1 MPLNIRRPVRVLV
14 RLFGR
19 QLGRAFGRL
28 NALAQPISPRRSKPG
43 FVLVEALMALAI
55 LAIGMA
61 SLLTLQFHM
70 RLAADDAR
78 QQDVALRLARN
89 ELERWRARPLQGD
102 PSLTWEGPSAMYE
115 LATRSTALEAMHGT
129 GEESDGNDAGSA
141 GAAFEAPLPARPVHL
156 RVAWTDRAGRPRS
169 LTLDSLVSTLDPA
182 LSALLLLAPEATAR
196 LRPMQVPGTGATT
209 PSPSPSPSS
218 LPSPSPS
225 PAPSPSP
232 PPSASTIHASAGQ
245 AAAADVTPPSPA
257 DQAWMAR
264 ALALAEQAIGLTD
277 PNPRVGCVI
286 VGADGQL
293 LGQGHTQAAGQAHA
307 EVMALRDAQA
317 QGRDVRG
324 ATVYVTLEPCAH
336 HGRTPPCCDAL
347 AAAGVGR
354 VVIALGDPNPLV
366 GGQGTA
372 RLRAAG
378 VVAELIPPDH
388 PLAVGAAELN
398 IGFLSRMRTGL
409 PFVRMK
415 VAASL
420 DGRTALSN
428 GVSQWIT
435 GPDARR
441 DGHAWR
447 RRAGAVLTG
456 IGTARED
463 NPRLDVREVP
473 TAIQPRRVLI
483 DSRLELSPEAR
494 LLDPPGQL
502 LIYHALPE
510 PGERGRALQDRGAEL
525 VSIADPRGK
534 VDLSAALR
542 DLGARGVNELH
553 IEAGYKLNGSLLRTG
568 LVNELLVYLAPLLM
582 GEGGGMADLGTLTA
596 LEQAPRYRIVD
607 TALLGGDL
615 RLRLRP
621 GAV

>member
-1 MPLNIRRPVRVLV
+1 MTAHHHVSPST
-14 RLFGR
+14 RL
-19 QLGRAFGRL
+19 LASLLSNLRAF
-28 NALAQPISPRRSKPG
+28 APPPRRVRPG
-43 FVLVEALMALAI
+43 FVLIEALMALAI

-61 SLLTLQFHM
+61 SLLTLQVHM

-78 QQDVALRLARN
+78 QQDSALRLARN
-89 ELERWRARPLQGD
+89 ELERWRAHPRQAD
-102 PSLTWEGPSAMYE
+102 PALTWEGPSAE
-115 LATRSTALEAMHGT
+115 FHLASRSTTVEAMHT
-129 GEESDGNDAGSA
+129 GSTIATES
-141 GAAFEAPLPARPVHL
+141 GANAFDDPLTARPVHL
-156 RVAWTDRAGRPRS
+156 RVAWTDRTGQVRT

-182 LSALLLLAPEATAR
+182 LPALLLLAPEGTAR
-196 LRPMQVPGTGATT
+196 LRPT
-209 PSPSPSPSS
+209 PDFPSHMDASRTA
-218 LPSPSPS
+218 
-225 PAPSPSP
+225 PAP
-232 PPSASTIHASAGQ
+232 HAGAPDTVFS
-245 AAAADVTPPSPA
+245 PPSPT
-257 DQAWMAR
+257 DEAWLGR

-286 VGADGQL
+286 VDRDGQV

-317 QGRDVRG
+317 NGRDVRG

-354 VVIALGDPNPLV
+354 VVVALGDPNPLV

-378 VVAELIPPDH
+378 IAAEVIPPEH
-388 PLAVGAAELN
+388 SLAVGAAELN
-398 IGFLSRMRTGL
+398 IGFLSRMRTGM

-420 DGRTALSN
+420 DGRTALTN

-435 GPDARR
+435 GPEARR

-463 NPRLDVREVP
+463 NPRLDVRDVP

-483 DSRLELSPEAR
+483 DSRLELPTEAR
-494 LLDPPGQL
+494 LLDPPGEL
-502 LIYHALPE
+502 LIYHALPD
-510 PGERGRALQDRGAEL
+510 PGDRGRALQDRGAEL
-525 VSIADPRGK
+525 VSLTDSRGK
-534 VDLSAALR
+534 VDLTAAIR

-553 IEAGYKLNGSLLRTG
+553 IEAGYKLNGSLLRAG
-568 LVNELLVYLAPLLM
+568 RVDELLVYLAPLLM
-582 GEGGGMADLGTLTA
+582 GDGSGMADLGALTA
-596 LEQAPRYRIVD
+596 LDQAPRYRIVD
-607 TALLGGDL
+607 SAPVGGDL

>member
-1 MPLNIRRPVRVLV
+1 MPLKITVPVRVLV

-19 QLGRAFGRL
+19 RLGRAFGRL
-28 NALAQPISPRRSKPG
+28 NAFASPISPRRLKPG

-55 LAIGMA
+55 LAIGMT
-61 SLLTLQFHM
+61 SLLTLQVHM

-78 QQDVALRLARN
+78 QQDAALRLARN
-89 ELERWRARPLQGD
+89 ELERWRGRPLQGN

-115 LATRSTALEAMHGT
+115 LAARSAALEAMRGK
-129 GEESDGNDAGSA
+129 GDEGDGDGAGPA
-141 GAAFEAPLPARPVHL
+141 GAAFEDPLPARPVHL

-169 LTLDSLVSTLDPA
+169 LTLDSLVSTFDPA

-196 LRPMQVPGTGATT
+196 LRPMQVPGTGATM
-209 PSPSPSPSS
+209 PSPSPSPAA
-218 LPSPSPS
+218 
-225 PAPSPSP
+225 APSPSP
-232 PPSASTIHASAGQ
+232 PPSASKIHASAGQ

-257 DQAWMAR
+257 DEAWMAR
-264 ALALAEQAIGLTD
+264 ALALAEQAVGLTD

-286 VGADGQL
+286 VGTDGQV

-317 QGRDVRG
+317 QGHDVRG